1 MATID
6 NNPWKGLAAYAE
18 GDLIYG
24 RDNDIRRLNHM
35 IVNHPFVTLYGQTGI
50 GKTSLLRAGV
60 FPELRY
66 DDILPV
72 VVRFSEMS
80 ANEVK
85 TKTMAQ
91 FLVEKVVAIEGLEVE
106 VNEGVGNDPVDFTA
120 LDCLWKWFR
129 SRKFYKNGTE
139 VVPAVVLD
147 QFEENFITEKSDTW
161 RLMEQL
167 YAMIGISYITPE
179 NYNNYNNFHIVFS
192 IREDDLFRMEDCID
206 NRCLNQ
212 FKNNR
217 YRLNRLS
224 DDDAKAV
231 ILNPAGAACMVD
243 GSGNAADDI
252 MRMEIADAIIAQ
264 VKGNCDDSI
273 SSLILSLVCFELY
286 NRGNGRIELDDAK
299 RYGSNGNFLRTFYR
313 NLAAD
318 MPKQLRK
325 TIETKLIDEN
335 NGRRKSV
342 YVDDVAD
349 IKGWEAYKDGA
360 KRILQQSAGKVELVH
375 DMLGRAV
382 FEEIQLRRKSRSRA
396 ILFGIFCAVLLAM
409 LGITALGTVYNLP
422 FAIPSG
428 AKLDLSQKQ
437 VTDERYIENYYYGEE
452 LIVKNKSV
460 FINSLRRLQRLVV
473 AKTVDTLK
481 VNDCKSL
488 ETIVF
493 EGDSLSSIDIKGC
506 QSLKYLRL
514 PRAVNKL
521 YILDQTNTL
530 DGNSN
535 LEYVFTDKC
544 NLRLFENLLW
554 NGNEFV
560 FSNNSELCDNPS
572 KHLSSDMSNIVRVC
586 YNDTYYDNAIMI
598 DNIIFSSDTSTILG
612 YHNPVPEVVDLSHG
626 KSIFGLKRLRGC
638 SHIRKLIVDETLF
651 SDAVNI
657 DVDTLVFN
665 VAPDCTYYFT
675 NPKTIVIVNDSTA
688 TKEDGVIKTSN
699 GGVILS
705 SEFKGK
711 YYENVSNDSYPD
723 IYGHGFLISIVRD
736 AEGYYC
742 SNWEVENYDE
752 LFDAVQ
758 ELPDYAK
765 ECVKYESESNTISF
779 YMSDGEARIGRAL
792 PGECVTSM
800 YIPILDC
807 SLLDRTTHTI
817 IADKY
822 LNRFENLQDSVAA
835 GITLLVPPE
844 LLDFFIAERNI
855 YRYGFKEVREM
866 SLFEYS
872 YFVEAYRVISGCK
885 LYFSNNL
892 WALILMIAI
901 VLAVGIVFFILNY
914 SKSDSTDSPRKMRRC
929 LLASVSMMVIGIVS
943 WTVCYWFVWYAIGL
957 RSQLWCSI
965 IGVVFAIAVLLL
977 FYKNVLFEIHRIQWR
992 KSMSSA
998 CADIASIFLSAYA
1011 LPKRQKWILI
1021 ALSIILVLALRVKG
1035 YMDYVEKRNGEVL
1048 ELLEK
1053 AQSTSDDEEAI
1064 IILDDLLYGD
1074 YVTNSSTRQRVE
1086 SMYDSL
1092 ASKLHINDC
1101 RIISTVNSEFS
1112 FNTAVCSPDGST
1124 MLLGTNNKVYLWSLA
1139 DGLCIDSI
1147 DNVGDEPAFIDN
1159 GKSIIVT
1166 RGVNVY
1172 TVPVDSLRQFNE
1184 VGSQQLRGSYSFC
1197 SWSSMSVSNN
1207 QDFILGTSYQG
1218 LDMFRR
1224 TPENRWKRLK
1234 NNTDFFRK
1242 DLEGIAVG
1250 NNCFGVCHNDTL
1262 SIIGADADSVKVLKR
1277 IVLPNKKNTR
1287 SNIIKGCGNDTVVVK
1302 NDYEMYMLSVS
1313 SGEKITTIA
1322 TDNWYRQ
1329 FALNA
1334 DGNLVITREQDG
1346 RCIYDLSYSNGT
1358 PKYKIDDEP
1367 IGFTFFS
1374 PEYEMCFVGNN
1385 SICFP
1390 SNINDV
1396 NYLFI
1401 KDFTGRE
1408 YSLEERIANTH
1419 FNLDAVRTYLNK
1431 K

>member
-91 FLVEKVVAIEGLEVE
+91 FLAEKVVAIEGIEVE

-224 DDDAKAV
+224 DDDANAV

-422 FAIPSG
+422 FAIPSQ
-428 AKLDLSQKQ
+428 AKSDLSQKQ
-437 VTDERYIENYYYGEE
+437 VPDERYIEKYYGEE

-460 FINSLRRLQRLVV
+460 SINLLPRLQRLVV

-493 EGDSLSSIDIKGC
+493 EGDSLSSIDIDGC

-514 PRAVNKL
+514 PRAVNE
-521 YILDQTNTL
+521 LDIPDNKIY
-530 DGNSN
+530 GNSN
-535 LEYVFTDKC
+535 LKYVFTDTC

-554 NGNEFV
+554 NGNEFIK
-560 FSNNSELCDNPS
+560 SGNSGLCDNPS
-572 KHLSSDMSNIVRVC
+572 KHLSRDMSNIVRVR
-586 YNDTYYDNAIMI
+586 YNDTGYDNAIMI
-598 DNIIFSSDTSTILG
+598 DNIIFSSDTLMILG
-612 YHNPVPEVVDLSHG
+612 YHNPVLEVVDLSHL
-626 KSIFGLKRLRGC
+626 KSMYGLNMRGC
-638 SHIRKLIVDETLF
+638 SHIRKLIVDKTWI

-665 VAPDCTYYFT
+665 VAPHGTYYFT

-723 IYGHGFLISIVRD
+723 IYGHGFRISIVRD

-866 SLFEYS
+866 SLFEYF
-872 YFVEAYRVISGCK
+872 YFVEADRAISGCK

-914 SKSDSTDSPRKMRRC
+914 SNSDSTDSPRKMRRC

-957 RSQLWCSI
+957 KSQLWCSI
-965 IGVVFAIAVLLL
+965 IGAVFAIAVLLL

-998 CADIASIFLSAYA
+998 CADIESIFLSAYA
-1011 LPKRQKWILI
+1011 FLKRQKWILI
-1021 ALSIILVLALRVKG
+1021 ALSIILVLALCVKG
-1035 YMDYVEKRNGEVL
+1035 DMDYVEKRNGEVL

-1053 AQSTSDDEEAI
+1053 AQSTSDDKEAI

-1101 RIISTVNSEFS
+1101 RIISTVNSRFS

-1147 DNVGDEPAFIDN
+1147 NDVGDEPAFIDN

-1166 RGVNVY
+1166 KGVNVY
-1172 TVPVDSLRQFNE
+1172 TVPVDNLRQFNE

-1242 DLEGIAVG
+1242 DLEGIVVG

-1302 NDYEMYMLSVS
+1302 NYDEMYMLCVS

-1322 TDNWYRQ
+1322 TDNWYRG

-1334 DGNLVITREQDG
+1334 DGNLVITRERG
-1346 RCIYDLSYSNGT
+1346 GYCIYDLSYSNGT
-1358 PKYKIDDEP
+1358 PKYTIGDMS
-1367 IGFTFFS
+1367 IGFTFFR
-1374 PEYEMCFVGNN
+1374 PGYEMYFVGNN

-1390 SNINDV
+1390 ENINDV

>member
-91 FLVEKVVAIEGLEVE
+91 FLVEKVVAIEGIEVE

-120 LDCLWKWFR
+120 LDCLWKWFG

-147 QFEENFITEKSDTW
+147 QFEENFITEKSNTW

-360 KRILQQSAGKVELVH
+360 KRILQQSAAKVELVH

-396 ILFGIFCAVLLAM
+396 ILFGIFCAVLWAM
-409 LGITALGTVYNLP
+409 LGITALGTAYNLP
-422 FAIPSG
+422 FAIPSQ
-428 AKLDLSQKQ
+428 AKSDLSQKQ
-437 VTDERYIENYYYGEE
+437 VTDESDIKNYYGEE

-460 FINSLRRLQRLVV
+460 SIYSLPRLQRLVV

-481 VNDCKSL
+481 VNYCKSL

-493 EGDSLSSIDIKGC
+493 EGDSLSSIDINGC

-514 PRAVNKL
+514 PRAVNELCIPDNKI
-521 YILDQTNTL
+521 Y
-530 DGNSN
+530 GNSN

-544 NLRLFENLLW
+544 NLRLFNNLLW
-554 NGNEFV
+554 NGNEFIK
-560 FSNNSELCDNPS
+560 SGNSGLCDNPS

-586 YNDTYYDNAIMI
+586 YNDTDYDNAIMI
-598 DNIIFSSDTSTILG
+598 DNIIFSSDTSKILG
-612 YHNPVPEVVDLSHG
+612 YNNPVPEVVDLSHG
-626 KSIFGLKRLRGC
+626 KGMYGLNRRLRGC
-638 SHIRKLIVDETLF
+638 SHIRKLIVDKTLI

-657 DVDTLVFN
+657 DIDTLVFN

-711 YYENVSNDSYPD
+711 YYENVRNDSVTD
-723 IYGHGFLISIVRD
+723 ILGHGICISIVRD
-736 AEGYYC
+736 AEGYFC
-742 SNWEVENYDE
+742 SNWDVENYDE

-779 YMSDGEARIGRAL
+779 YMSHGGARIGRAL

-800 YIPILDC
+800 NINILDC

-822 LNRFENLQDSVAA
+822 LNWFENLQDSVAA
-835 GITLLVPPE
+835 GITLLVPPAS
-844 LLDFFIAERNI
+844 LDFFIAKRNF

-866 SLFEYS
+866 SLFEYF
-872 YFVEAYRVISGCK
+872 YFVAADLAISGCK

-943 WTVCYWFVWYAIGL
+943 WMVCYWFVWYAIGL
-957 RSQLWCSI
+957 ISQLWCSI
-965 IGVVFAIAVLLL
+965 IGAVFAIAVLQL
-977 FYKNVLFEIHRIQWR
+977 FYKNVLFEIRRIQWR

-1011 LPKRQKWILI
+1011 FLKRQKWILI
-1021 ALSIILVLALRVKG
+1021 ALSIILVLALCVKG

-1053 AQSTSDDEEAI
+1053 AQSTSDDKEAI

-1101 RIISTVNSEFS
+1101 RIISTVNSRFS
-1112 FNTAVCSPDGST
+1112 FNTTVCSPDGST

-1147 DNVGDEPAFIDN
+1147 NDVGDEPAFIDN

-1166 RGVNVY
+1166 KGVNVY
-1172 TVPVDSLRQFNE
+1172 TVPVDNLRQFNE

-1242 DLEGIAVG
+1242 DLEGIVVG

-1302 NDYEMYMLSVS
+1302 NDDEMYMLSVS

-1322 TDNWYRQ
+1322 TDCWNH
-1329 FALNA
+1329 FAVNS
-1334 DGNLVITREQDG
+1334 DCNLICTSQYKG
-1346 RCIYDLSYSNGT
+1346 HYIYDLSYSNGT
-1358 PKYKIDDEP
+1358 PKYKIGDES
-1367 IGFTFFS
+1367 IGFSGLGSTRN
-1374 PEYEMCFVGNN
+1374 YEMFFVGNN

-1390 SNINDV
+1390 KNINDV

>member
-91 FLVEKVVAIEGLEVE
+91 FLAEKVVAIEGIEVE

-120 LDCLWKWFR
+120 LDCLWKWFH

-147 QFEENFITEKSDTW
+147 QFEENFITEKSNTW

-179 NYNNYNNFHIVFS
+179 NYNNYNNFNIVFS

-313 NLAAD
+313 NLAVD

-396 ILFGIFCAVLLAM
+396 ILFGIFCVVLLAM
-409 LGITALGTVYNLP
+409 LGITALGTAYNLP
-422 FAIPSG
+422 FAIPSQ
-428 AKLDLSQKQ
+428 AKSDLSQKQ
-437 VTDERYIENYYYGEE
+437 VTDESDIENYYGEE

-460 FINSLRRLQRLVV
+460 SINSLRRLRRLVV

-493 EGDSLSSIDIKGC
+493 EGDSLSSIDINGC

-514 PRAVNKL
+514 PRAVNEL
-521 YILDQTNTL
+521 YIPDNKIY
-530 DGNSN
+530 GNSN
-535 LEYVFTDKC
+535 LKYVFTDKC
-544 NLRLFENLLW
+544 NLRLFNNLLW
-554 NGNEFV
+554 NGNEFIK
-560 FSNNSELCDNPS
+560 SGNSGLCDNPS

-586 YNDTYYDNAIMI
+586 YNDTDYDNAIMI
-598 DNIIFSSDTSTILG
+598 DNIIFSSDTSKILG
-612 YHNPVPEVVDLSHG
+612 YNNPVPEVVDLSHG
-626 KSIFGLKRLRGC
+626 KGMYGLNRRLRGC
-638 SHIRKLIVDETLF
+638 SHIRKLIVDKTLI

-657 DVDTLVFN
+657 DIDTLVFN

-711 YYENVSNDSYPD
+711 YYENVSNDSVTD
-723 IYGHGFLISIVRD
+723 ILGHGIRISIVRD
-736 AEGYYC
+736 AEGYFC
-742 SNWEVENYDE
+742 SNWDVENYDE

-779 YMSDGEARIGRAL
+779 YMSHGGARIGRAL

-800 YIPILDC
+800 NINILDC

-822 LNRFENLQDSVAA
+822 LNWFENLQDSVAA
-835 GITLLVPPE
+835 GITLLVPPAS
-844 LLDFFIAERNI
+844 LDFFIAKRNF

-866 SLFEYS
+866 SLFEYF
-872 YFVEAYRVISGCK
+872 YFVAADLAISGCK

-943 WTVCYWFVWYAIGL
+943 WMVCYWFVWYAIGL
-957 RSQLWCSI
+957 ISQLWCSI
-965 IGVVFAIAVLLL
+965 IGAVFAIAVLQL
-977 FYKNVLFEIHRIQWR
+977 FYKNVLFEIRRIQWR

-1011 LPKRQKWILI
+1011 FLKRQKWILV
-1021 ALSIILVLALRVKG
+1021 ALSIILVLALCVKG

-1053 AQSTSDDEEAI
+1053 AQSTSDDKEAI

-1101 RIISTVNSEFS
+1101 RIFATVNSGYS
-1112 FNTAVCSPDGST
+1112 LNSTVCSPDGST
-1124 MLLGTNNKVYLWSLA
+1124 MLLSTNNKVYLWSPA

-1147 DNVGDEPAFIDN
+1147 NDVGDEPAFIDN

-1166 RGVNVY
+1166 KGVNVY
-1172 TVPVDSLRQFNE
+1172 TVPVDNLRQFNE
-1184 VGSQQLRGSYSFC
+1184 VGSQQLRGNYRFC

-1207 QDFILGTSYQG
+1207 QDLILGTSYQG

-1224 TPENRWKRLK
+1224 TPDNRWKRLK
-1234 NNTDFFRK
+1234 NNTDFFQK
-1242 DLEGIAVG
+1242 SLEGIAVG

-1262 SIIGADADSVKVLKR
+1262 SIIGADADSVKVLKT

-1287 SNIIKGCGNDTVVVK
+1287 SNTIKGCGNDTVVVK
-1302 NDYEMYMLSVS
+1302 NDDEMYMLSVS

-1322 TDNWYRQ
+1322 TDCWNY
-1329 FALNA
+1329 FAVNS
-1334 DGNLVITREQDG
+1334 DCNLICTSQYKG
-1346 RCIYDLSYSNGT
+1346 YYIYDLSYSNGT
-1358 PKYKIDDEP
+1358 PKYKIGDES
-1367 IGFTFFS
+1367 IGFSSLGPTSYSNMF
-1374 PEYEMCFVGNN
+1374 FVGNN

-1390 SNINDV
+1390 ENINNV
-1396 NYLFI
+1396 NYMFI
-1401 KDFTGRE
+1401 KYFTGRE

>member
-80 ANEVK
+80 ADEVK

-91 FLVEKVVAIEGLEVE
+91 FLTDKVVAIEGIEVV
-106 VNEGVGNDPVDFTA
+106 VNEGAGNDPVDFTA

-147 QFEENFITEKSDTW
+147 QFEENFITEKNNTW

-252 MRMEIADAIIAQ
+252 MRMEITDAIIVQ

-286 NRGNGRIELDDAK
+286 NRGNGRIALADAK

-313 NLAAD
+313 NLAED

-342 YVDDVAD
+342 YVDDIAD
-349 IKGWEAYKDGA
+349 IKGWRAYKDGA

-382 FEEIQLRRKSRSRA
+382 FEEVQLRRKSRSRA
-396 ILFGIFCAVLLAM
+396 ILFGLFCAVLLAM

-422 FAIPSG
+422 FAIPSQ
-428 AKLDLSQKQ
+428 AKSDLSQKQ
-437 VTDERYIENYYYGEE
+437 VTDESEIENYYGEE

-460 FINSLRRLQRLVV
+460 SINLLPRLQRLVV

-493 EGDSLSSIDIKGC
+493 EGDSLSSIDIDGC

-514 PRAVNKL
+514 PRAVNE
-521 YILDQTNTL
+521 LDIPDNKIY
-530 DGNSN
+530 GNSN
-535 LEYVFTDKC
+535 LKYVFTDTC

-554 NGNEFV
+554 NGNEFIK
-560 FSNNSELCDNPS
+560 SGNSGLCDNPS
-572 KHLSSDMSNIVRVC
+572 KHLSRDMSNIVRVC
-586 YNDTYYDNAIMI
+586 YNDTAYDKAIMI

-612 YHNPVPEVVDLSHG
+612 YHNPVPAVVDLSHS
-626 KSIFGLKRLRGC
+626 KRIFSLERLRGC
-638 SHIRKLIVDETLF
+638 SHIRKLIVSNMW
-651 SDAVNI
+651 SDAAVNI
-657 DVDTLVFN
+657 DVDTIVLD
-665 VAPDCTYYFT
+665 VAPCHCYT
-675 NPKTIVIVNDSTA
+675 NPKTTVIVNDSTA
-688 TKEDGVIKTSN
+688 TKVDGVIKTSM
-699 GGVILS
+699 GYAILS

-711 YYENVSNDSYPD
+711 YYENVRNDSVTV
-723 IYGHGFLISIVRD
+723 IVGHGFSISV
-736 AEGYYC
+736 EHGGKGCFCSHYY
-742 SNWEVENYDE
+742 VENFDE
-752 LFDAVQ
+752 LFDALQ

-765 ECVKYESESNTISF
+765 ECVKYNRESNAIYF
-779 YMSDGEARIGRAL
+779 YMSYGGAEAIGRAL
-792 PGECVTSM
+792 PGECITSM
-800 YIPILDC
+800 NVNILDC

-817 IADKY
+817 IANNY
-822 LNRFENLQDSVAA
+822 LNWFENLQDSVAA
-835 GITLLVPPE
+835 GITLLVPYASLE
-844 LLDFFIAERNI
+844 LFITRRDI
-855 YRYGFKEVREM
+855 YKYGFKEIREM
-866 SLFEYS
+866 SLFESIYYTTADS
-872 YFVEAYRVISGCK
+872 AINGCK
-885 LYFSNNL
+885 QYFSNNL

-914 SKSDSTDSPRKMRRC
+914 SNIDSTDSPRKMRRC

-957 RSQLWCSI
+957 MSQLWCSI
-965 IGVVFAIAVLLL
+965 IGAVFAIALLLL
-977 FYKNVLFEIHRIQWR
+977 FYKNVLFEIRRIQWR

-998 CADIASIFLSAYA
+998 YADIASIFLSAYA
-1011 LPKRQKWILI
+1011 FLKRQKWILI
-1021 ALSIILVLALRVKG
+1021 ALSIILVLALCVKE

-1053 AQSTSDDEEAI
+1053 AQTTSDDKEAI

-1092 ASKLHINDC
+1092 ASKMHINDC
-1101 RIISTVNSEFS
+1101 RIFATVNSGFLV
-1112 FNTAVCSPDGST
+1112 NTTVCSPDGST
-1124 MLLGTNNKVYLWSLA
+1124 MLLGTHDKVYLWSLA

-1172 TVPVDSLRQFNE
+1172 TVPVDNLRQFNE

-1250 NNCFGVCHNDTL
+1250 NNYFGVYHNDTL

-1302 NDYEMYMLSVS
+1302 NDDEMYMLSVS

-1322 TDNWYRQ
+1322 TNNWYNQ

-1334 DGNLVITREQDG
+1334 DGNLVITREQG
-1346 RCIYDLSYSNGT
+1346 GHCIYDLSYSNGT
-1358 PKYKIDDEP
+1358 PKYKIGDES
-1367 IGFTFFS
+1367 IGFTIFR
-1374 PEYEMCFVGNN
+1374 PGYEMCFVGNN

-1390 SNINDV
+1390 ENINGV
-1396 NYLFI
+1396 NYLFV

>member
-91 FLVEKVVAIEGLEVE
+91 FLAEKVVAIEGIEVE

-120 LDCLWKWFR
+120 LDCLWKWFH

-422 FAIPSG
+422 FAIPSQ
-428 AKLDLSQKQ
+428 AKSDLSQKQ
-437 VTDERYIENYYYGEE
+437 VPDERYIEKYYGEE

-460 FINSLRRLQRLVV
+460 SINLLPRLQRLVV

-493 EGDSLSSIDIKGC
+493 EGDSLSSIDIDGC

-514 PRAVNKL
+514 PRAVNE
-521 YILDQTNTL
+521 LDIPDNKIY
-530 DGNSN
+530 GNSN
-535 LEYVFTDKC
+535 LKYVFTDTC

-554 NGNEFV
+554 NGNEFIK
-560 FSNNSELCDNPS
+560 SGNSGLCDNPS
-572 KHLSSDMSNIVRVC
+572 KHLSRDMSNIVRVR
-586 YNDTYYDNAIMI
+586 YNDTGYDNAIMI
-598 DNIIFSSDTSTILG
+598 DNIIFSSDTLMILG
-612 YHNPVPEVVDLSHG
+612 YHNPVLEVVDLSHL
-626 KSIFGLKRLRGC
+626 KSMYGLNMRGC
-638 SHIRKLIVDETLF
+638 SHIRKLIVDKTWI

-665 VAPDCTYYFT
+665 VAPHGTYYFT

-723 IYGHGFLISIVRD
+723 IYGHGFRISIVRD

-914 SKSDSTDSPRKMRRC
+914 SKSDSTDAPRKMRRC

-998 CADIASIFLSAYA
+998 CADL
-1011 LPKRQKWILI
+1011 KRQKWILI
-1021 ALSIILVLALRVKG
+1021 ALSIILVLALCVKG

-1101 RIISTVNSEFS
+1101 RIISTVNSRYS
-1112 FNTAVCSPDGST
+1112 FNTTVCSPDGST

-1147 DNVGDEPAFIDN
+1147 NDVGDEPAFIDN

-1166 RGVNVY
+1166 KGVNVY
-1172 TVPVDSLRQFNE
+1172 TVPVDNLRQFNE
-1184 VGSQQLRGSYSFC
+1184 VGSQQLRGSYSFS

-1287 SNIIKGCGNDTVVVK
+1287 INIIKGCGNDTVFVRT
-1302 NDYEMYMLSVS
+1302 DDEMYLLSVS

-1322 TDNWYRQ
+1322 TDNWYRW

-1346 RCIYDLSYSNGT
+1346 YCIYDLSYSNGT
-1358 PKYKIDDEP
+1358 PKYKIGDES
-1367 IGFTFFS
+1367 IGFSGLGPTSYSKMF
-1374 PEYEMCFVGNN
+1374 FVGNN
-1385 SICFP
+1385 SICF
-1390 SNINDV
+1390 SKNINDV
-1396 NYLFI
+1396 NYMFI
-1401 KDFTGRE
+1401 KYFTGRE

>member
-91 FLVEKVVAIEGLEVE
+91 FLAEKVVAIEGIEVE

-120 LDCLWKWFR
+120 LDCLWKWFH

-147 QFEENFITEKSDTW
+147 QFEENFITEKSNTW

-422 FAIPSG
+422 FAIPSQ
-428 AKLDLSQKQ
+428 AKSDLSQKQ
-437 VTDERYIENYYYGEE
+437 VPDERYIEKYYGEE

-460 FINSLRRLQRLVV
+460 SINLLPRLQRLVV

-493 EGDSLSSIDIKGC
+493 EGDSLSSIDIDGC

-514 PRAVNKL
+514 PRAVNE
-521 YILDQTNTL
+521 LDIPDNKIY
-530 DGNSN
+530 GNSN
-535 LEYVFTDKC
+535 LKYVFTDTC

-554 NGNEFV
+554 NGNEFIK
-560 FSNNSELCDNPS
+560 SGNSGLCDNPS
-572 KHLSSDMSNIVRVC
+572 KHLSRDMSNIVRVR
-586 YNDTYYDNAIMI
+586 YNDTGYDNAIMI
-598 DNIIFSSDTSTILG
+598 DNIIFSSDTSKILG
-612 YHNPVPEVVDLSHG
+612 YNNPVPEVVDLSHG
-626 KSIFGLKRLRGC
+626 KGMYGLNRRLRGC
-638 SHIRKLIVDETLF
+638 SHIRKLIVDKTLI

-657 DVDTLVFN
+657 DIDTLVFN

-711 YYENVSNDSYPD
+711 YYENVSNDSVTD
-723 IYGHGFLISIVRD
+723 ILGHGIRISIVRD
-736 AEGYYC
+736 AEGYFC
-742 SNWEVENYDE
+742 SNWDVENYDE

-779 YMSDGEARIGRAL
+779 YMSHGGARIGRAL

-800 YIPILDC
+800 NINILDC

-822 LNRFENLQDSVAA
+822 LNWFENLQDSVAA
-835 GITLLVPPE
+835 GITLLVPPAS
-844 LLDFFIAERNI
+844 LDFFIAERNI

-866 SLFEYS
+866 SLFEFF
-872 YFVEAYRVISGCK
+872 YFVEADRAISGCK
-885 LYFSNNL
+885 QYFSNNL

-914 SKSDSTDSPRKMRRC
+914 SNIDSTDSPRKMRKC
-929 LLASVSMMVIGIVS
+929 LLASFSMMVIGIVS
-943 WTVCYWFVWYAIGL
+943 WAVCYWFVWYAIGL
-957 RSQLWCSI
+957 MSQLWCSI
-965 IGVVFAIAVLLL
+965 IGAVFAIAVLLL
-977 FYKNVLFEIHRIQWR
+977 FYKNVLFELRRIQWR

-1011 LPKRQKWILI
+1011 FLKRQKWILI
-1021 ALSIILVLALRVKG
+1021 ALSIILVLALCVKE

-1053 AQSTSDDEEAI
+1053 AQSTSDDKEAI

-1101 RIISTVNSEFS
+1101 RIFATVNSGYS
-1112 FNTAVCSPDGST
+1112 FNTTVCSPDGST
-1124 MLLGTNNKVYLWSLA
+1124 MLLSTNNKVYLWSPA

-1147 DNVGDEPAFIDN
+1147 NDVGDEPAFIDN

-1166 RGVNVY
+1166 KGVNVY
-1172 TVPVDSLRQFNE
+1172 TVPVDNLRQFNE

-1207 QDFILGTSYQG
+1207 QDLILGTSYQG

-1224 TPENRWKRLK
+1224 TTENRWKRLK
-1234 NNTDFFRK
+1234 NNTDFFQK
-1242 DLEGIAVG
+1242 SLEGFAVG
-1250 NNCFGVCHNDTL
+1250 NNCFGVCCNDTL
-1262 SIIGADADSVKVLKR
+1262 SIVGADADSVKVLKT

-1302 NDYEMYMLSVS
+1302 NYDEMYMLSVS

-1322 TDNWYRQ
+1322 TDCWNH
-1329 FALNA
+1329 FAVNS
-1334 DGNLVITREQDG
+1334 DCNLICTSQYKEYH
-1346 RCIYDLSYSNGT
+1346 IYDLSYSNGT
-1358 PKYKIDDEP
+1358 PKYKIGDES
-1367 IGFTFFS
+1367 IGFSDFVPTS
-1374 PEYEMCFVGNN
+1374 YSEMFFVGNN

-1390 SNINDV
+1390 KNINDV
-1396 NYLFI
+1396 NYMFI
-1401 KDFTGRE
+1401 KDFTGRD

>member
-91 FLVEKVVAIEGLEVE
+91 FLAEKVVAIEGIEVE

-120 LDCLWKWFR
+120 LDCLWKWFH

-396 ILFGIFCAVLLAM
+396 ILFGIFCAVLWAM
-409 LGITALGTVYNLP
+409 LGITALGTAYNLP
-422 FAIPSG
+422 FAIPSQ
-428 AKLDLSQKQ
+428 AKSDLSQKQ
-437 VTDERYIENYYYGEE
+437 VTDESDIKNYYGEE

-460 FINSLRRLQRLVV
+460 SINSLRRLQRLVV
-473 AKTVDTLK
+473 AKTVDILK
-481 VNDCKSL
+481 VYDCKSL

-493 EGDSLSSIDIKGC
+493 EGDSLSSIAIQGC

-514 PRAVNKL
+514 PRVVNSL
-521 YILDQTNTL
+521 DVPDQTTTFY
-530 DGNSN
+530 GTSN
-535 LEYVFTDKC
+535 LKYVFTDTC
-544 NLRLFENLLW
+544 NLRLFNNLLW

-572 KHLSSDMSNIVRVC
+572 KHLSRDMSNIVRVR
-586 YNDTYYDNAIMI
+586 YNDTAYDNAIMI
-598 DNIIFSSDTSTILG
+598 DNIIFSSDTSKILG
-612 YHNPVPEVVDLSHG
+612 YNNPVPEVVDLSHG
-626 KSIFGLKRLRGC
+626 KGMYGLNRRLRGC
-638 SHIRKLIVDETLF
+638 SHIRKLIVDKTLI

-657 DVDTLVFN
+657 DIDTLVFN

-711 YYENVSNDSYPD
+711 YYENVRNDSVTD
-723 IYGHGFLISIVRD
+723 ILGHGFRIFIVRD
-736 AEGYYC
+736 AEDYYC
-742 SNWEVENYDE
+742 SHWEVENYDE

-779 YMSDGEARIGRAL
+779 YMSHGGARIGRAL

-800 YIPILDC
+800 NINILDC

-822 LNRFENLQDSVAA
+822 LNWFENLQDSVAA
-835 GITLLVPPE
+835 GITLLVPHE
-844 LLDFFIAERNI
+844 SLDFFIAERNI

-866 SLFEYS
+866 SLFEYF
-872 YFVEAYRVISGCK
+872 YFVEADRAISGCK

-957 RSQLWCSI
+957 ISQLWCSI
-965 IGVVFAIAVLLL
+965 IGAVFAIAVLQL
-977 FYKNVLFEIHRIQWR
+977 FYKNVLFEIRRIQWR

-998 CADIASIFLSAYA
+998 CADIESIFLSAYA
-1011 LPKRQKWILI
+1011 FLKRQKWILI
-1021 ALSIILVLALRVKG
+1021 ALSIILVLALCVKG

-1101 RIISTVNSEFS
+1101 RIISTVNSRYS
-1112 FNTAVCSPDGST
+1112 FNTTVCSPDGST

-1147 DNVGDEPAFIDN
+1147 NDVGDEPAFIDN

-1166 RGVNVY
+1166 KGVNVY
-1172 TVPVDSLRQFNE
+1172 TVPVDNLRQFNE

-1224 TPENRWKRLK
+1224 TPENRRKRLK
-1234 NNTDFFRK
+1234 NNTDFFRN
-1242 DLEGIAVG
+1242 DLEGIADG

-1277 IVLPNKKNTR
+1277 IVLANKKNTR

-1302 NDYEMYMLSVS
+1302 NYDEMYMLSVS
-1313 SGEKITTIA
+1313 SGEKITTIV

-1334 DGNLVITREQDG
+1334 DGSLVITRERG
-1346 RCIYDLSYSNGT
+1346 GYCIYDLSYSNGT
-1358 PKYKIDDEP
+1358 PKYKIGDES
-1367 IGFTFFS
+1367 IGFTIFR
-1374 PEYEMCFVGNN
+1374 PGYEMCFVGNN

>member
-422 FAIPSG
+422 FAIPSQ
-428 AKLDLSQKQ
+428 AKSDLSQKQ
-437 VTDERYIENYYYGEE
+437 VPDERYIEKYYGEE

-460 FINSLRRLQRLVV
+460 SINLLPRLQRLVV

-493 EGDSLSSIDIKGC
+493 EGDSLSSIDIDGC

-514 PRAVNKL
+514 PRAVNE
-521 YILDQTNTL
+521 LDIPDNKIY
-530 DGNSN
+530 GNSN
-535 LEYVFTDKC
+535 LKYVFTDTC

-554 NGNEFV
+554 NGNEFIK
-560 FSNNSELCDNPS
+560 SGNSGLCDNPS
-572 KHLSSDMSNIVRVC
+572 KHLSRDMSNIVRVR
-586 YNDTYYDNAIMI
+586 YNDTGYDNAIMI
-598 DNIIFSSDTSTILG
+598 DNIIFSSDTLMILG
-612 YHNPVPEVVDLSHG
+612 YHNPVLEVVDLSHL
-626 KSIFGLKRLRGC
+626 KSMYGLNMRGC
-638 SHIRKLIVDETLF
+638 SHIRKLIVDKTWI

-723 IYGHGFLISIVRD
+723 ICGHGFRISIVRD

-998 CADIASIFLSAYA
+998 CADL
-1011 LPKRQKWILI
+1011 KRQKWILI
-1021 ALSIILVLALRVKG
+1021 ALSIILVLALCVKG

-1101 RIISTVNSEFS
+1101 RIISTVNSRYS
-1112 FNTAVCSPDGST
+1112 FNTTVCSPDGST

-1147 DNVGDEPAFIDN
+1147 NDVRDGPAFIDN

-1166 RGVNVY
+1166 KGENVY
-1172 TVPVDSLRQFNE
+1172 TVPVDNLRQFNE
-1184 VGSQQLRGSYSFC
+1184 VGSQQLRGSYSFS

-1242 DLEGIAVG
+1242 DLEGIVVG

-1287 SNIIKGCGNDTVVVK
+1287 INIIKGCGNDTVFVRT
-1302 NDYEMYMLSVS
+1302 DDEMYLLSVS

-1322 TDNWYRQ
+1322 TDNWYRW

-1346 RCIYDLSYSNGT
+1346 YCIYDLSYSNGT
-1358 PKYKIDDEP
+1358 PKYKIGDES
-1367 IGFTFFS
+1367 IGFSGLGPTSYSKMF
-1374 PEYEMCFVGNN
+1374 FVGNN
-1385 SICFP
+1385 SICF
-1390 SNINDV
+1390 SKNINDV
-1396 NYLFI
+1396 NYMFI
-1401 KDFTGRE
+1401 KYFTGRE

>member
-91 FLVEKVVAIEGLEVE
+91 FLAEKVVAIEGIEVE

-396 ILFGIFCAVLLAM
+396 ILFGIFCAVLWAM
-409 LGITALGTVYNLP
+409 LGITVLGTVYNLP
-422 FAIPSG
+422 FAIPSQ
-428 AKLDLSQKQ
+428 AKSDLSQKQ
-437 VTDERYIENYYYGEE
+437 VTDESDINNYYGEE

-460 FINSLRRLQRLVV
+460 SIYSLPRLQRLVV
-473 AKTVDTLK
+473 AKTVDALK
-481 VNDCKSL
+481 VNGCKSL

-493 EGDSLSSIDIKGC
+493 EGDSLSSIDIQGC

-514 PRAVNKL
+514 PRAVNEL
-521 YILDQTNTL
+521 DIPDQTNTL
-530 DGNSN
+530 YGNSN

-544 NLRLFENLLW
+544 NLRLFNNLLW
-554 NGNEFV
+554 NGNEFIK
-560 FSNNSELCDNPS
+560 SGNSGLCDNPS
-572 KHLSSDMSNIVRVC
+572 KHLSHDMSNIVRVC
-586 YNDTYYDNAIMI
+586 YNDTDYDNAIMI
-598 DNIIFSSDTSTILG
+598 DNIIFSSDTLKILG
-612 YHNPVPEVVDLSHG
+612 YHNPVPEVVDLSHL
-626 KSIFGLKRLRGC
+626 KSMPDLERLRGC
-638 SHIRKLIVDETLF
+638 SHIRKLIVSKKWI

-657 DVDTLVFN
+657 DVDTLVSN
-665 VAPDCTYYFT
+665 VAPYCTYYFT

-711 YYENVSNDSYPD
+711 YYENVRNDSYPD
-723 IYGHGFLISIVRD
+723 IYGHGFYISIERD

-742 SNWEVENYDE
+742 SHWEVENYDE

-765 ECVKYESESNTISF
+765 ECVKYKSESNTI
-779 YMSDGEARIGRAL
+779 YIWGDVGVDAIGRAL

-800 YIPILDC
+800 YIHILDC

-822 LNRFENLQDSVAA
+822 LNWFENLQDSVAA
-835 GITLLVPPE
+835 GITLLVPPAS
-844 LLDFFIAERNI
+844 LDFFIAKRDF

-866 SLFEYS
+866 SLFEYF
-872 YFVEAYRVISGCK
+872 YFVAADRAISGCK

-914 SKSDSTDSPRKMRRC
+914 SNSDSTDSPRKMRRC

-943 WTVCYWFVWYAIGL
+943 WTVCYWFVWYAFGL
-957 RSQLWCSI
+957 ISQLWCSI
-965 IGVVFAIAVLLL
+965 IGAVFAIAVLLL
-977 FYKNVLFEIHRIQWR
+977 FYKNVLFEIRRIQWR

-1011 LPKRQKWILI
+1011 FLKRQKWILI
-1021 ALSIILVLALRVKG
+1021 ALSIILVLALCVKG

-1053 AQSTSDDEEAI
+1053 AQSTSDDKEAI

-1101 RIISTVNSEFS
+1101 RIISTVNSGFS
-1112 FNTAVCSPDGST
+1112 VNTTVCSPDGST
-1124 MLLGTNNKVYLWSLA
+1124 MLLGTNDKVYLWSLA

-1172 TVPVDSLRQFNE
+1172 TVPVDNLRQFNE

-1302 NDYEMYMLSVS
+1302 NDDEMYLLSVS

-1322 TDNWYRQ
+1322 VDNWYRQ
-1329 FALNA
+1329 FALHA
-1334 DGNLVITREQDG
+1334 DGNLVITREQG
-1346 RCIYDLSYSNGT
+1346 GHYIYDLSYSNRN
-1358 PKYKIDDEP
+1358 PKYTIVDKS
-1367 IGFTFFS
+1367 IGFTFFR
-1374 PEYEMCFVGNN
+1374 PGYEMYFVGNN

-1396 NYLFI
+1396 NYLFV

>member
-91 FLVEKVVAIEGLEVE
+91 FLAEKVVAIEGIEVE

-120 LDCLWKWFR
+120 LDCLWKWFH

-147 QFEENFITEKSDTW
+147 QFEENFITEKSNTW

-349 IKGWEAYKDGA
+349 IKGWEAYMDGA

-396 ILFGIFCAVLLAM
+396 ILFGIFCVVLLAM
-409 LGITALGTVYNLP
+409 LGITALGTAYNLP
-422 FAIPSG
+422 FAIPSQ
-428 AKLDLSQKQ
+428 AKSDLSQKQ
-437 VTDERYIENYYYGEE
+437 VTDESDINNYYGEE

-460 FINSLRRLQRLVV
+460 SIYSLPRLQRLVV

-481 VNDCKSL
+481 VDDCKSL

-493 EGDSLSSIDIKGC
+493 EGDSLSSIDINGC

-514 PRAVNKL
+514 PRAVNEL
-521 YILDQTNTL
+521 YIPDNKIY
-530 DGNSN
+530 GNSN
-535 LEYVFTDKC
+535 LKYVFTDKC
-544 NLRLFENLLW
+544 NLRLFNNLLW
-554 NGNEFV
+554 NGNEFIK
-560 FSNNSELCDNPS
+560 SGNSGLCDNPS
-572 KHLSSDMSNIVRVC
+572 KHLSSDMSNVVRVC
-586 YNDTYYDNAIMI
+586 YNDTDYDNAIMI
-598 DNIIFSSDTSTILG
+598 DNIIFSSDTSKILG
-612 YHNPVPEVVDLSHG
+612 YNNPVPEVVDLSHG
-626 KSIFGLKRLRGC
+626 KGMYGLNRRLRGC
-638 SHIRKLIVDETLF
+638 SHIRKLIVDKTLI

-657 DVDTLVFN
+657 DIDTLVFN

-711 YYENVSNDSYPD
+711 YYENVRNDSVTD
-723 IYGHGFLISIVRD
+723 ILGHGIRISIVRD
-736 AEGYYC
+736 AEGYFC
-742 SNWEVENYDE
+742 SNWDVENYDE

-779 YMSDGEARIGRAL
+779 YMSHGGARIGRAL

-800 YIPILDC
+800 NINILDC
-807 SLLDRTTHTI
+807 SLLDRTTHII
-817 IADKY
+817 IADKF
-822 LNRFENLQDSVAA
+822 LNWFENLQDSVAA
-835 GITLLVPPE
+835 GITLLVPPAS
-844 LLDFFIAERNI
+844 LDFFIAERNI

-866 SLFEYS
+866 SLFEFF
-872 YFVEAYRVISGCK
+872 YFVEADRAISGCK
-885 LYFSNNL
+885 QYFSNNL

-914 SKSDSTDSPRKMRRC
+914 SNIDSTDSPRKMRKC
-929 LLASVSMMVIGIVS
+929 LLASFSMMVIGIVS
-943 WTVCYWFVWYAIGL
+943 WAVCYWFVWYAIGL
-957 RSQLWCSI
+957 MSQLWCSI
-965 IGVVFAIAVLLL
+965 IGAVFAIAVLLL
-977 FYKNVLFEIHRIQWR
+977 FYKNVLFELRRIQWR

-1011 LPKRQKWILI
+1011 FLKRQKWILI
-1021 ALSIILVLALRVKG
+1021 ALSIILVLALCVKE

-1053 AQSTSDDEEAI
+1053 AQSTSDDKEAI
-1064 IILDDLLYGD
+1064 IILDNLLYGD

-1101 RIISTVNSEFS
+1101 RIFATVNSGYS
-1112 FNTAVCSPDGST
+1112 FNTTVCSPDGST
-1124 MLLGTNNKVYLWSLA
+1124 MLLSTNNKVYLWSPA

-1147 DNVGDEPAFIDN
+1147 NDVGDEPAFIDN

-1166 RGVNVY
+1166 KGVNVY
-1172 TVPVDSLRQFNE
+1172 TVPVDNLRQFNE

-1207 QDFILGTSYQG
+1207 QDLILGTSYQG

-1224 TPENRWKRLK
+1224 TTENRWKRLK
-1234 NNTDFFRK
+1234 NNTDFFQK
-1242 DLEGIAVG
+1242 SLEGFAVG
-1250 NNCFGVCHNDTL
+1250 NNCFGVCCNDTL
-1262 SIIGADADSVKVLKR
+1262 SIVGADADSVKVLKT

-1302 NDYEMYMLSVS
+1302 NYDEMYMLSVS

-1322 TDNWYRQ
+1322 TDCWNH
-1329 FALNA
+1329 FAVNS
-1334 DGNLVITREQDG
+1334 DCNLICTSQYKEYH
-1346 RCIYDLSYSNGT
+1346 IYDLSYSNGT
-1358 PKYKIDDEP
+1358 PKYKIGDES
-1367 IGFTFFS
+1367 IGFSDFVPTS
-1374 PEYEMCFVGNN
+1374 YSEMFFVGNN

-1390 SNINDV
+1390 KNINDV
-1396 NYLFI
+1396 NYMFI
-1401 KDFTGRE
+1401 KDFTGRD